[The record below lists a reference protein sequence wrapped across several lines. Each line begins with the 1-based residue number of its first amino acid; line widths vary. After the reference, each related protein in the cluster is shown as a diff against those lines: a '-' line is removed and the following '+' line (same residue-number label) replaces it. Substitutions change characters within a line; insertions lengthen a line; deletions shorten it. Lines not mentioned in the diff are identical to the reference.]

1 MLDTN
6 TLSYLVQ
13 SHPVVVRRVVAVPM
27 AALCMSSITEAEL
40 LFGLAKRPAAKR
52 LHAIVRELLQ
62 RVDVLPWDHAAA
74 ERYGITRAD
83 LVRNG
88 KILAPLDL
96 LIPTTTTNDSAHC
109 SPSRT
114 VVRRH
119 KKRWSSGTS
128 IYLSCSLYI
137 YQEEMEQLYVY
148 LASPTFS
155 QRIRSVF
162 DFLAAALPR
171 VI

>member
-83 LVRNG
+83 LVRKG

-96 LIPTTTTNDSAHC
+96 LISTHALSMGAIL
-109 SPSRT
+109 
-114 VVRRH
+114 V
-119 KKRWSSGTS
+119 TS
-128 IYLSCSLYI
+128 D
-137 YQEEMEQLYVY
+137 
-148 LASPTFS
+148 
-155 QRIRSVF
+155 SVF
-162 DFLAAALPR
+162 AQVPDL
-171 VI
+171 VVEDWTH

>member
-83 LVRNG
+83 LVRKG

-96 LIPTTTTNDSAHC
+96 LISTHALSMGAIL
-109 SPSRT
+109 
-114 VVRRH
+114 V
-119 KKRWSSGTS
+119 TS
-128 IYLSCSLYI
+128 D
-137 YQEEMEQLYVY
+137 
-148 LASPTFS
+148 
-155 QRIRSVF
+155 SVF
-162 DFLAAALPR
+162 GQVPDL
-171 VI
+171 VVEDWTH